1 MFITIGNSTN
11 KIEDISTICHANC
24 IDSADNSYDIIII
37 LRNNA
42 RIRVRFYNKE
52 MRDNTMHNVQ
62 LQLPTTSVADNV
74 NYQE

>member
-1 MFITIGNSTN
+1 MFITIENSTN
-11 KIEDISTICHANC
+11 KIEDISIICHANC

-42 RIRVRFYNKE
+42 HIRVRFYNKE